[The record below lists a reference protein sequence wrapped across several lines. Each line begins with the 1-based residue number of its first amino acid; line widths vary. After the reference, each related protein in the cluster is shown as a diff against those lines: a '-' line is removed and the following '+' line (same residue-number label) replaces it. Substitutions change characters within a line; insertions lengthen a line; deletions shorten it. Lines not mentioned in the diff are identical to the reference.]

1 MNLRGLS
8 AQNNKKAEKWFD
20 SRKDSLTPVPVHR
33 TKVVKIAWIVHLLV
47 QFYVER
53 NFAKLFVAPKVLNY
67 KVFLISLPKT
77 SSSDAA

>member
-1 MNLRGLS
+1 MHKTIK
-8 AQNNKKAEKWFD
+8 NKKNGLIEG
-20 SRKDSLTPVPVHR
+20 RIITPVPVHR